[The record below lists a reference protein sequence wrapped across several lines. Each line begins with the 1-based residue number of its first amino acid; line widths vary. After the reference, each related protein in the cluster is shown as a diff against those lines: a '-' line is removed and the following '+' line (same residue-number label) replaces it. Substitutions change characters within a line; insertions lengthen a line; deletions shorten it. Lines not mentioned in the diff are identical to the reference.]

1 MAIQA
6 IQVFLSTNNIPNF
19 PTAGGI
25 GVVNGIPYMRTE
37 IGLFPLTGVAP
48 ALTYWVDANAG
59 DDANDGLSPDTAFLT
74 MAAAMAVVA
83 SGDTIYFSGKIREQ
97 LTTPVNIFNITI
109 IGVGTR
115 PRHADTTPVYGA
127 VNASTWAAPA
137 SPTAATP
144 LCKVLQQGWRF
155 VNILFAGPTD
165 AACVQLFRNGG
176 AGDLERD
183 ASHAE
188 FWNCRFASGQDGIE
202 DSGGCGHVGVYGSY
216 FTDLT
221 GVALKQ
227 TVGAGI
233 GQPYFRWDVGFGCGN
248 RFQDC
253 PSLTTARAAEFFR
266 FADNTVSF
274 AAAPTLGFDFTGGK
288 QNQVIRNVFNVA
300 AADFDPAGGFTGS
313 GATDNWSNTLTDAIE
328 TGLPAN

>member
-1 MAIQA
+1 MAVQA
-6 IQVFLSTNNIPNF
+6 IQNFDSTNQIPAF
-19 PTAGGI
+19 PGAGGFGI
-25 GVVNGIPYMRTE
+25 VDGVPYMRTS
-37 IGLFPLTGVAP
+37 IGLFPIGAVQP
-48 ALTYWVDANAG
+48 AVTYWVDANAG
-59 DDANDGLSPDTAFLT
+59 DDAQDGLSPGSAFLT
-74 MAAAMAVVA
+74 MAAAFAVIA
-83 SGDTIYFSGKIREQ
+83 SGDTIYFSGKIKEQ
-97 LTTPVNIFNITI
+97 ITSPVNIFNITI

-115 PRHADTTPVYGA
+115 PRHADTTPIYGA
-127 VNASTWAAPA
+127 VNASTWTTPDSA
-137 SPTAATP
+137 TALTP
-144 LCKVLQQGWRF
+144 LVKVLQQGWRF

-165 AACVQLFRNGG
+165 AACVMLFRNGG

-216 FTDLT
+216 FTGMT

-233 GQPYFRWDVGFGCGN
+233 GQPYFRWDVGFGNGN

-253 PSLTTARAAEFFR
+253 PSLTTARGAQFFR
-266 FADNTVSF
+266 FAENTVSF
-274 AAAPTLGFDFTGGK
+274 AGAVTLGFNFTGGK